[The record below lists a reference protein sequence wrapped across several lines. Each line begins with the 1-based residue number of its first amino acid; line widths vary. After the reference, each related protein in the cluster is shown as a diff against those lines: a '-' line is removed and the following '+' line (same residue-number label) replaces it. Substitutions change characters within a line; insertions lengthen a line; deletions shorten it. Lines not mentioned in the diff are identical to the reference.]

1 MTETIKDNFPI
12 KIIDTTRSYLNRID
26 IKHALIAALDD
37 HKKYIMKAASC
48 GDTHYEISLKN
59 LVACARDYIKRE
71 HNVTVPSYSNIKPY
85 LVRFLDDYFAK
96 RKGFVRDSQT
106 NFDGYAI
113 IMYRVDSKRDKL
125 IFDWSNAIT
134 LDANKE
140 G

>member
-1 MTETIKDNFPI
+1 MTETIKDDFPT
-12 KIIDTTRSYLNRID
+12 KIIDATRGYLNNIN
-26 IKHALIAALDD
+26 IKYALIAALDD

-59 LVACARDYIKRE
+59 LTACARDYIKRE

-85 LVRFLDDYFAK
+85 LVRFLNDYFAN
-96 RKGFVRDSQT
+96 RDGFVLDNQT

-113 IMYRVDSKRDKL
+113 IMYRVDSKHDKL

-134 LDANKE
+134 L
-140 G
+140 

>member
-1 MTETIKDNFPI
+1 MTKTIKDDFPT
-12 KIIDTTRSYLNRID
+12 KIIDATRGYLNNID

-37 HKKYIMKAASC
+37 HKKYIIKVASC

-71 HNVTVPSYSNIKPY
+71 RNVTVPSYSNIKPY

-96 RKGFVRDSQT
+96 YDGFVRDNQT

-113 IMYRVDSKRDKL
+113 IMYRVDSKHDKL

-134 LDANKE
+134 L
-140 G
+140 

>member
-1 MTETIKDNFPI
+1 MTETSKDDFST
-12 KIIDTTRSYLNRID
+12 KIIDIARGYLNRID

-37 HKKYIMKAASC
+37 HKKYIIKAASC

-59 LVACARDYIKRE
+59 LVACARDYIKLE
-71 HNVTVPSYSNIKPY
+71 HNVTVPNYSNIKPY
-85 LVRFLDDYFAK
+85 LVKFLNDYFAK

-113 IMYRVDSKRDKL
+113 IRYCVDDKHDKL

-134 LDANKE
+134 LNANKE